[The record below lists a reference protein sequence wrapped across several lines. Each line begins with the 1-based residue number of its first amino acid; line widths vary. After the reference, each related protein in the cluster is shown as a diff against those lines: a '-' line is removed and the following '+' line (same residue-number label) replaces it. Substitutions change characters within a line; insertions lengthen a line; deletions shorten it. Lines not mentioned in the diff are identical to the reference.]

1 MTIITLNYNEN
12 RETIMNTITDYKIY
26 LVNKGVKAKTF
37 WCFLDTPHGLLG
49 EKVYANSSTMLSV
62 PPNYQ
67 GTNTFTVPIQY
78 KVAAGADNKA
88 LGLNTKIN
96 SLITIDAELEKT
108 YTAIYANSKR
118 VPPSGSPLLTL
129 AQNVDSPEKT
139 IGILSNVFDQGKNH
153 DEKHF
158 SHMSFGIQ
166 TEQGFTGI
174 TWDPSPNN
182 EYTITPKIK
191 FYIATG
197 NFTSETLA
205 DINDISR
212 TSATVALTDFE
223 NLEATV
229 TLRSDGR
236 WNVTKGAPKP
246 PLPPYS

>member
-1 MTIITLNYNEN
+1 
-12 RETIMNTITDYKIY
+12 MNTITDYKIY
-26 LVNKGVKAKTF
+26 LVNKGVKTKTF

-67 GTNTFTVPIQY
+67 GKNLFTIPVQY

-96 SLITIDAELEKT
+96 SSITIDAELKKT
-108 YTAIYANSKR
+108 YSTAYANSKE
-118 VPPSGSPLLTL
+118 VPPNGSPLLTL
-129 AQNVDSPEKT
+129 AQDFDSPDST
-139 IGILSNVFDQGKNH
+139 IGILSNVFDQVKNY

-182 EYTITPKIK
+182 EYTVTPKIK

-197 NFTSETLA
+197 NFTSNTLA
-205 DINDISR
+205 DINDISI
-212 TSATVALTDFE
+212 TSAVVSLSKFT
-223 NLEATV
+223 NLETTV
-229 TLRSDGR
+229 TLNSDGT
-236 WNVTKGAPKP
+236 WDVTNGAPTAP
-246 PLPPYS
+246 EPPYS